1 MQVKIIRG
9 TNQIGGCVTEITSS
23 KGTKIIIDYGDNLN
37 DEEQIIIPGLTKKDN
52 LEPSYDGVIITHSHK
67 DHIGCASLVKKD
79 IPIYVN
85 KEGME
90 IHNNLCYFTREY
102 DKVLREKD
110 NTIKYFDFEKS
121 FFINDIKVTPFIA
134 DHSNYNSAML
144 LIEVDNE
151 KILHTGDYRNHGKK
165 GCLFNK
171 ILNKIG
177 KVDLLITEGT
187 TIGNNKRNFTKEI
200 DLTKD
205 FKELTKYDQIY
216 VMCSSTNIDR
226 IVNLYKTFSKTHLF
240 IMDMCM
246 NSTTSL
252 LKKIPN
258 SNTFN
263 NVYTFVSPNQR
274 KIEEPYGRYI
284 KHTKKVIYELPFSE
298 KFVVSIKQ
306 SMNDYLKDN
315 KNNIKNACLIY
326 SMWDGY
332 IRDDWPDSKT
342 RDFKNYL
349 VNELHMDYFPIHTS
363 GHASLEAIK
372 TLDKIVNPRKVIII
386 HTEKSEEAATI
397 EKELF
402 KDRLLEFIDG
412 DIIDLKGE

>member
-1 MQVKIIRG
+1 MEVRIIKG
-9 TNQIGGCVTEITSS
+9 TNQVGGCIAEITSS
-23 KGTKIIIDYGDNLN
+23 KGTKIIIDYGDNLD
-37 DEEQIIIPGLTKKDN
+37 DEKQIRIPGLTKEDDLK
-52 LEPSYDGVIITHSHK
+52 PSYDAVIITHSHK
-67 DHIGCASLVKKD
+67 DHIGCASSIKKD

-85 KEGME
+85 KEGMA

-102 DKVLREKD
+102 KKILREKD
-110 NTIKYFDFEKS
+110 NTIKYFAFEKS
-121 FFINDIKVTPFIA
+121 FFIKDIKVTPFIA
-134 DHSNYNSAML
+134 DHSSYNSAML
-144 LIEVDNE
+144 LIEADSQ

-171 ILNKIG
+171 ILKEIG

-187 TIGNNKRNFTKEI
+187 TIGNSKRNFKKEK
-200 DLTKD
+200 DLTID
-205 FKELTKYDQIY
+205 FQELNKYNQIY

-226 IVNLYKTFSKTHLF
+226 IVNLYKNFSKTHLF

-252 LKKIPN
+252 LNKIPN
-258 SNTFN
+258 SNTFR
-263 NVYTFVSPNQR
+263 NVYTFVSPNQK

-284 KHTKKVIYELPFSE
+284 KHTKKVIYELPFNE

-306 SMNDYLKDN
+306 SMKDYLKDN
-315 KNNIKNACLIY
+315 KKNIKNACLIY

-332 IRDDWPDSKT
+332 IKDNWPDPKL
-342 RDFKNYL
+342 REFKNYL

-386 HTEKSEEAATI
+386 HTEKSKEAIVI
-397 EKELF
+397 EKKLF
-402 KDRLLEFIDG
+402 KDRLLEFSDG
-412 DIIDLKGE
+412 DLINLK

>member
-1 MQVKIIRG
+1 MEVRIIKG
-9 TNQIGGCVTEITSS
+9 ANQIGGCITEITSS
-23 KGTKIIIDYGDNLN
+23 KGTKIIIDYGDNL
-37 DEEQIIIPGLTKKDN
+37 DDKEQIIIPGLTKNDDLK
-52 LEPSYDGVIITHSHK
+52 PSYDGVIITHSHK

-102 DKVLREKD
+102 KKVLREKD
-110 NTIKYFDFEKS
+110 NTIKYFEFEKS
-121 FFINDIKVTPFIA
+121 FFIKDIKITTFIA
-134 DHSNYNSAML
+134 DHSSYNSAML
-144 LIEVDNE
+144 LIEADDE

-171 ILNKIG
+171 ILNEIG

-187 TIGNNKRNFTKEI
+187 TIGSSKRNFKKEK
-200 DLTKD
+200 DLTED
-205 FKELTKYDQIY
+205 FQELNKYDQIY

-226 IVNLYKTFSKTHLF
+226 IVNLYKNFSKTHLF
-240 IMDMCM
+240 VMDMCM
-246 NSTTSL
+246 NSTASL

-258 SNTFN
+258 SNTFS
-263 NVYTFVSPNQR
+263 NVYTFVSPNQK
-274 KIEEPYGRYI
+274 KIDEPYGRYI
-284 KHTKKVIYELPFSE
+284 KHTKKVIYELPFNE

-306 SMNDYLKDN
+306 SMGDYLKDH
-315 KNNIKNACLIY
+315 KENIKNACLIY

-332 IRDDWPDSKT
+332 IRDDWPDSKL
-342 RDFKNYL
+342 REFKNYL
-349 VNELHMDYFPIHTS
+349 VNELHMNYFPIHTS

-372 TLDKIVNPRKVIII
+372 TLDKLVNPSKVIII
-386 HTEKSEEAATI
+386 HTEKSDEEAKI

-402 KDRLLEFIDG
+402 KDRLLEFTDG
-412 DIIDLKGE
+412 DIINLKGE